1 MLITA
6 VLLSFKLED
15 KKKLDEEVI
24 SLNGVLQGV
33 LTDNIPI
40 LM

>member
-6 VLLSFKLED
+6 VLLSFNFED